1 MIFCLS
7 GRRIDKEGV
16 LPSHFPLANL
26 ELVRQR
32 LRKLLQEE
40 AVTGLVSSAA
50 CGADLLALS
59 EARPLGIR
67 CRVVLPFD
75 RQRFRETSVLDRPG
89 DWRFYDSLIDKIAS
103 QNDLLTLPGGL
114 DDQSAYEAA
123 NRAVL
128 DEAQKMGSSAGE
140 EVRALLVWDGR
151 SRGAGDLTEAFGISA
166 RQRGI
171 DVLEVL
177 TLRTCFVVQGFGEK
191 TDLSTGRRLNLDASY
206 EVIKEAVEE
215 AGLRC
220 VRADEIIHSGTID
233 KPMYEWI
240 YKADL
245 VIADLSTYNVNAVYE
260 LGVRYG
266 LRAGLTMIVAEDQF
280 KNPFDVGHIVILPY
294 EHLGKDI
301 GRKEAARFQKEL
313 TTRIAKLFQ
322 DDAVDS
328 PVYTFLSL
336 RPPSDSE
343 RDDAMAAKKSA
354 VPQNSA
360 NLGVTQ
366 NANDLLK
373 DARAAMAKDSF
384 LEAKG
389 LFKALLRLLPRDL
402 YIVQQL
408 ALATYKSKSPDA
420 LTSLQEACS
429 YLQELG
435 PEVSNDPE
443 TLGLWGAVHK
453 RLWDLTADRKALDVS
468 IDSYERG
475 FYLKQDYYNGINYA
489 FLLNVRA
496 AEHQKQSNTAE
507 AIADFVLA
515 RRARRTVMKYCE
527 SALAA
532 GPISNETKYW
542 IVATMW
548 EAAVGLENQEAAAS
562 YKGEAESLVEA
573 KWMLDATNEQ
583 LAKLRALLT
592 ASPLKQS

>member
-1 MIFCLS
+1 MIIGLS

-59 EARPLGIR
+59 EAGPLGIR

-75 RQRFRETSVLDRPG
+75 RRRFRETSVLDRPG

-103 QNDLLTLPGGL
+103 QNDLLTVPDGL

-166 RQRGI
+166 RQRGL

-206 EVIKEAVEE
+206 EVIKGAVEE

-266 LRAGLTMIVAEDQF
+266 LRPGLTMIVAEDQF

-301 GRKEAARFQKEL
+301 GRKESARFQKEL
-313 TTRIAKLFQ
+313 KTRIAKLFQ

-343 RDDAMAAKKSA
+343 RDDAMPAKKSA

-360 NLGVTQ
+360 NLGFTQ

-373 DARAAMAKDSF
+373 DARAAMAKDGF

-443 TLGLWGAVHK
+443 TVGLWGAVHK

-468 IDSYERG
+468 IDAYERG

-515 RRARRTVMKYCE
+515 RRARRTVMQYCE

-532 GPISNETKYW
+532 GPISNEAKYW

-548 EAAVGLENQEAAAS
+548 EAAVGLEDQEAAAI
-562 YKGEAESLVEA
+562 YKGQAESLVEA